1 MVDQTFSPLTKENI
15 VARAIGRYSV
25 NQEPGSGKRASR
37 RLKSASKSELKTMDA
52 MVIGAAVVGS
62 MATAFV
68 VQRAV
73 LGVMF
78 RAMLRNKPTR
88 Q

>member
-1 MVDQTFSPLTKENI
+1 
-15 VARAIGRYSV
+15 
-25 NQEPGSGKRASR
+25 
-37 RLKSASKSELKTMDA
+37 MDA

>member
-1 MVDQTFSPLTKENI
+1 M
-15 VARAIGRYSV
+15 GRYSV
-25 NQEPGSGKRASR
+25 NQEPGKRKDSFRA
-37 RLKSASKSELKTMDA
+37 LKSAWKSELKTMEA
-52 MVIGAAVVGS
+52 VVIGAALVGS

-73 LGVMF
+73 LGAMF

>member
-1 MVDQTFSPLTKENI
+1 M
-15 VARAIGRYSV
+15 
-25 NQEPGSGKRASR
+25 NQEPGCGKRASR

-52 MVIGAAVVGS
+52 VVIGAAVVGS